1 MAILADGIHMATHAG
16 ALGIAA
22 FAYSFA
28 RRHAANARFT
38 FGPGKVG
45 DLAGFASALL
55 LAVFA
60 IGIAVKSIGR
70 FFEPMSIAYSEAS
83 WIAALGLLVNLVSAW
98 LLGGDHHHD
107 HHHTHAPGHPPAPA
121 DNKLRSAYFHV
132 LADALTYVPRSARRR

>member
-1 MAILADGIHMATHAG
+1 MEFRLFLFRASMALLSDGIHMATHAG

-38 FGPGKVG
+38 FGTGKVG

-70 FFEPMSIAYSEAS
+70 FFEPMSIAYSEAI

-107 HHHTHAPGHPPAPA
+107 HHH
-121 DNKLRSAYFHV
+121 RSDEHTSELQSLMRISYAVFC
-132 LADALTYVPRSARRR
+132 LKKT